1 MCVTVRARGW
11 CAGGTRQHERST
23 RTTLHRHRCYHRP
36 PHTAYRCATR
46 VRRRTVFE
54 DRKAQRGRLGSVRWR
69 AWLCW
74 KLPKFLKELE
84 KRSYIRVKETKGVP
98 FIVAIL
104 TDNLPQA
111 IQCLQR
117 MCRAQTNQP
126 PLY

>member
-1 MCVTVRARGW
+1 M
-11 CAGGTRQHERST
+11 
-23 RTTLHRHRCYHRP
+23 
-36 PHTAYRCATR
+36 
-46 VRRRTVFE
+46 
-54 DRKAQRGRLGSVRWR
+54 RWR

-111 IQCLQR
+111 MLAANEQSP
-117 MCRAQTNQP
+117 NQSAATVLN
-126 PLY
+126 PL

>member
-1 MCVTVRARGW
+1 MVRGSTNGLRAQPSTDTAATTVRR
-11 CAGGTRQHERST
+11 
-23 RTTLHRHRCYHRP
+23 
-36 PHTAYRCATR
+36 TAYRCTTR
-46 VRRRTVFE
+46 VRCRAVFE

-111 IQCLQR
+111 IQGLQR
-117 MCRAQTNQP
+117 MSRA
-126 PLY
+126 